1 MISGIYQDIRYSARI
16 ARKNPGFSLIVIVT
30 LALGI
35 GANAAMFSLT
45 DRVLLQRLPVSN
57 PDQLA
62 VLLTRDPAA
71 PESIN
76 NFSYPMYT
84 DLRDRNDVFSG
95 VIAQGGAQMNISY
108 GDQNSRV
115 SADLVSGNYFEVL

>member
-1 MISGIYQDIRYSARI
+1 MIAGIYQDSRYGV
-16 ARKNPGFSLIVIVT
+16 RKLRKDTGFSLLVIAI

-45 DRVLLQRLPVSN
+45 DRVLLQRLPVPN

-62 VLLTRDPAA
+62 VLTTRDA
-71 PESIN
+71 SDVRIRDS
-76 NFSYPMYT
+76 FSYPVYR

-95 VIAQGGAQMNISY
+95 VIARGGAPGRQVLR
-108 GDQNSRV
+108 GRV
-115 SADLVSGNYFEVL
+115 RALL